1 LFITHRLDEV
11 LAVADDITVLRD
23 GEVVGRLDPRTTTVG
38 QIAELMVGR
47 PAARVRHPSAGR
59 QAGVAAKLEVRDL
72 AADLPAGQGTGV
84 SFTLER
90 GEVLGLAGLAG
101 QGKVGVANGLMGLYP
116 ARGTAIKDGR
126 PLPLGDPRAAIQA
139 GLAFVSEDR
148 RGVGILPDEAI
159 ELN

>member
-1 LFITHRLDEV
+1 RNARLLIFDEPTAVLTESEARTLLEVMRALAARGLGILFITHRLDEV

-72 AADLPAGQGTGV
+72 AVDMPGEQVTGV

-116 ARGTAIKDGR
+116 ARGTAIK
-126 PLPLGDPRAAIQA
+126 
-139 GLAFVSEDR
+139 
-148 RGVGILPDEAI
+148 
-159 ELN
+159 